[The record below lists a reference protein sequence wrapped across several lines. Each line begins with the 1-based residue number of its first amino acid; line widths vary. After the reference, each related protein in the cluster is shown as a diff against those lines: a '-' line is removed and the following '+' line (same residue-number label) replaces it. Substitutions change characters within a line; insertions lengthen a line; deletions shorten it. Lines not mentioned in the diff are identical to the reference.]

1 MLRKADARPTGH
13 LDVLGSIPPAYRQAV
28 LEQCERRHVAKGKT
42 LWSQG
47 EPADCV
53 AFLFSG
59 KAMSSYQSRNG
70 KTGTTGFWRAG
81 DLLGAG
87 DMGGSTTRHMTVR
100 CMEPCVIYT
109 LPLERFNDLV
119 LRFPELAQAMIRA
132 MSVRL
137 RWVSLLAVTLET
149 QSAFE
154 RICGVLIALSECFGV
169 AGEDGVLIDLKLTND
184 DLAALAGVSRQ
195 FTNATLQEL
204 RKRALIAGRGHRVV
218 VTRPGGLEAL
228 AHHA

>member
-1 MLRKADARPTGH
+1 MLKKADARRSGH

-28 LEQCERRHVAKGKT
+28 LEQCERRQVAKGKT
-42 LWSQG
+42 VWSQG
-47 EPADCV
+47 GPADCV

-70 KTGTTGFWRAG
+70 KTGTTGFWCAG

-87 DMGGSTTRHMTVR
+87 DMGGATTRHMTVR
-100 CMEPCVIYT
+100 CLEPCVIYA
-109 LPLERFNDLV
+109 LPFERFNDLV
-119 LRFPELAQAMIRA
+119 RRFPELAQAMIRA

-154 RICGVLIALSECFGV
+154 RICGVLIALSDNFGV
-169 AGEDGVLIDLKLTND
+169 PGEDGVRIDLDLTND
-184 DLAALAGVSRQ
+184 DLAAIAGVSRQ
-195 FTNATLQEL
+195 FTNATLQDL
-204 RKRALIAGRGHRVV
+204 RKRGLISGRRQRVV
-218 VTRPGGLEAL
+218 IARGGELQEL
-228 AHHA
+228 AYRA